1 MSKKIT
7 FSSPRLALILTA
19 LIATASTV
27 FAQQITVVDF
37 IRPGERTLEEAYIV
51 DFVDRAP
58 QFPGGEAAMI
68 HFINTERNYP
78 RDAFEARQ
86 QGRVMCAFI
95 VDVDGS
101 ILNISIQ
108 RGPCQSLNNEA
119 ARIIASMPRWE
130 AGVLNGRK
138 VPVCYFLTI
147 PFRL

>member
-1 MSKKIT
+1 M
-7 FSSPRLALILTA
+7 
-19 LIATASTV
+19 
-27 FAQQITVVDF
+27 
-37 IRPGERTLEEAYIV
+37 RPGERTLEEAYIV

-68 HFINTERNYP
+68 HFINSERHYP
-78 RDAFEARQ
+78 RDAYEARI

-101 ILNISIQ
+101 ISNISVQ

-130 AGVLNGRK
+130 AGLLNGRK

>member
-1 MSKKIT
+1 MSKIT
-7 FSSPRLALILTA
+7 FSYHRIALIAALILCSA
-19 LIATASTV
+19 ATAMS
-27 FAQQITVVDF
+27 QQVTVVDF

-68 HFINTERNYP
+68 HFINSHRNYP
-78 RDAFEARQ
+78 RDAYEARQ

-108 RGPCQSLNNEA
+108 RGPCPSLNNEA

>member
-1 MSKKIT
+1 MIEKT
-7 FSSPRLALILTA
+7 FRSPRLAL
-19 LIATASTV
+19 LIAAMIATFATAM
-27 FAQQITVVDF
+27 AQQITVVDF
-37 IRPGERTLEEAYIV
+37 IRPGDRSIDEAYIV

-68 HFINTERNYP
+68 HFINSERTYP
-78 RDAFEARQ
+78 RDAYEARI

-95 VDVDGS
+95 VDTDGS
-101 ILNISIQ
+101 IINITIQ

-119 ARIIASMPRWE
+119 MRIISAMPRWE
-130 AGVLNGRK
+130 AGQINGRK

>member
-1 MSKKIT
+1 MIKKT
-7 FSSPRLALILTA
+7 FRSPRIASLVAA
-19 LIATASTV
+19 LIAT
-27 FAQQITVVDF
+27 FATAMAQKISVVDF
-37 IRPGERTLEEAYIV
+37 VRPTDMSIAEAYIV

-68 HFINTERNYP
+68 HFINTERTYP
-78 RDAFEARQ
+78 RDAYEARI

-95 VDVDGS
+95 VDTDGS
-101 ILNISIQ
+101 IVNVTIQ

-119 ARIIASMPRWE
+119 MRIISSMPRWE
-130 AGVLNGRK
+130 AGEIHGRK